1 MLSLR
6 AMSADTLTNPLLVRN
21 ALPNFDAISPEHV
34 GPAVS
39 SALANAE
46 QRVEQLRRQSQIDFD
61 WALELEDIRQS
72 IGQVFSPVA
81 HLNRVLSSPAMRD
94 AYNDCLPKITE
105 FMTRLGQDPSLL
117 GGYEDLKTQ
126 HAVTSDSIR
135 TQLVEHALRDLRLA
149 GIALPPEEQN
159 EFREIMQKL
168 AKTEAT
174 FEQNLM
180 DATDAFSWQ
189 SDQLEALSGLPESLV
204 ATSQANARDHGVS
217 GYRLS
222 LDPPT
227 FTAVMSHATC
237 EALRKVFYAAWV
249 TRASDQG
256 PQAGLWDNTALM
268 EEILGLRHRAAHLL
282 GFDNYAELSLAT
294 KMAKSGI
301 EVLEFLEQLAS
312 RSRAIA
318 RTEFSELEQFAGRP
332 LAAWDV
338 AYFAEQK
345 RQQTLGVDEE
355 ALRPYF
361 PLEKVFSG
369 LFRVAENLFGVRFAR
384 RVGVACWHKDVRYYD
399 LIDVDEQVLGGMYLD
414 LYARANKR
422 GGAWM
427 DECLN
432 RQDIA
437 GEVIQP
443 VAHLVCNFAA
453 PGKEAP
459 ALLTHRD
466 VVTLFH
472 EFGHTLHHLLTEVDY
487 PSLSG
492 INGVPWD
499 AVELPSQFFEN
510 FAWLPSVLSWL
521 SEHYQTGEP
530 LPKEALDK
538 LQASRNFHAGLQMV
552 RQLELALFD
561 FKLHTEYD
569 PASGGR
575 VTEILEQVRASVGVV
590 PSPPYNR
597 FTNGFSHIF
606 GGGYAAGYYS
616 YKWAEVLAA
625 DTFSAFEQAGPFD
638 ASTAKRFRKAIL
650 AKGGSRDILDGFVEF
665 MGRTP
670 ALEALL
676 RQQGM
681 A

>member
-1 MLSLR
+1 
-6 AMSADTLTNPLLVRN
+6 
-21 ALPNFDAISPEHV
+21 
-34 GPAVS
+34 
-39 SALANAE
+39 
-46 QRVEQLRRQSQIDFD
+46 
-61 WALELEDIRQS
+61 
-72 IGQVFSPVA
+72 
-81 HLNRVLSSPAMRD
+81 
-94 AYNDCLPKITE
+94 
-105 FMTRLGQDPSLL
+105 
-117 GGYEDLKTQ
+117 
-126 HAVTSDSIR
+126 
-135 TQLVEHALRDLRLA
+135 
-149 GIALPPEEQN
+149 
-159 EFREIMQKL
+159 
-168 AKTEAT
+168 
-174 FEQNLM
+174 
-180 DATDAFSWQ
+180 
-189 SDQLEALSGLPESLV
+189 
-204 ATSQANARDHGVS
+204 
-217 GYRLS
+217 
-222 LDPPT
+222 
-227 FTAVMSHATC
+227 
-237 EALRKVFYAAWV
+237 
-249 TRASDQG
+249 
-256 PQAGLWDNTALM
+256 
-268 EEILGLRHRAAHLL
+268 
-282 GFDNYAELSLAT
+282 
-294 KMAKSGI
+294 
-301 EVLEFLEQLAS
+301 
-312 RSRAIA
+312 
-318 RTEFSELEQFAGRP
+318 
-332 LAAWDV
+332 
-338 AYFAEQK
+338 
-345 RQQTLGVDEE
+345 
-355 ALRPYF
+355 
-361 PLEKVFSG
+361 
-369 LFRVAENLFGVRFAR
+369 
-384 RVGVACWHKDVRYYD
+384 
-399 LIDVDEQVLGGMYLD
+399 MYLD

>member
-6 AMSADTLTNPLLVRN
+6 AMSADTPTNPLLVRN
-21 ALPNFDAISPEHV
+21 TLPNFDAICPEHV
-34 GPAVS
+34 EPAVAS
-39 SALANAE
+39 VLVSAE
-46 QRVEQLRRQSQIDFD
+46 QRVEKLRQQSAVDFD

-72 IGQVFSPVA
+72 ISQVFSPIA
-81 HLNRVLSSPAMRD
+81 HINRVVSSPAMRD

-105 FMTRLGQDPSLL
+105 FMTRLGQDPKLL
-117 GGYEDLKTQ
+117 RGYEALHSQDTV
-126 HAVTSDSIR
+126 ASDTTR
-135 TQLVEHALRDLRLA
+135 TQLVQHALRDLHLA
-149 GIALPPEEQN
+149 GIALPTEQQN
-159 EFREIMQKL
+159 EFRELMQQL
-168 AKTEAT
+168 AKKEAA

-189 SDQLEALSGLPESLV
+189 CDQVDELAGLPDSLIL
-204 ATSQANARDHGVS
+204 AAQTSARDHGVS

-227 FTAVMSHATC
+227 YMAVMSHASSET
-237 EALRKVFYAAWV
+237 LREIFYAAWV
-249 TRASDQG
+249 TRASEQG
-256 PQAGLWDNTALM
+256 PQAGQWDNTVLM
-268 EEILGLRHRAAHLL
+268 EEILALRHRAARLL
-282 GFDNYAELSLAT
+282 DFDNYAELSLAT
-294 KMAKSGI
+294 KMARSGG

-312 RSRAIA
+312 RSRVVAQQ
-318 RTEFSELEQFAGRP
+318 EFKELETFAGRP

-338 AYFAEQK
+338 AYFAEQM

-369 LFRVAENLFGVRFAR
+369 LFQVAQNLFGIRFAR
-384 RVGVACWHKDVRYYD
+384 RSAVACWHKDVRYYD
-399 LIDVDEQVLGGMYLD
+399 LVDDADNVLGGMYLD
-414 LYARANKR
+414 LYARTNKR

-427 DECLN
+427 DECLV

-437 GEVIQP
+437 GELIQP

-453 PGKEAP
+453 PNGEAP

-530 LPKEALDK
+530 LPEEALDNLK
-538 LQASRNFHAGLQMV
+538 ASRNFHAGLQMV

-569 PASGGR
+569 AAVGGQIGE
-575 VTEILEQVRASVGVV
+575 VLKQVQDSVGVV
-590 PSPPYNR
+590 PTPAYNR
-597 FTNGFSHIF
+597 FANSFSHIF

-625 DTFSAFEQAGPFD
+625 DTFSAFEEAGPFD
-638 ASTAKRFRKAIL
+638 PSTAKRFRDTIL
-650 AKGGSRDILDGFVEF
+650 AKGGSRDILDGFIEF
-665 MGRTP
+665 MGRSP

-676 RQQGM
+676 KQQGLV
-681 A
+681 